1 MSMPIERIMELSER
15 PAVAGGSTLS
25 SEEELLQKAGFYWRE
40 KDGVKVLISRHL
52 EDAGFI
58 NGFSTRLGGVSP
70 FPENSL
76 NLAGF
81 KDDERE
87 NIYENRRRF
96 LATLGTDHKLALA
109 FQDHGDNILQVDSA
123 PEATDSDT
131 NADAVMSNAEQVL
144 AGVKTADCVPILIG
158 DPKTRS
164 FAAVHAGWRGTV
176 QSIVKKAVAELGRSY
191 GASAEDLVAAIGP
204 AASCGMYEVGR
215 EVIDAFGENFA
226 NGSQYFTPT
235 RDEHALVDLHA
246 ANRDQLIAAQLRP
259 ENVSIAPFCT
269 MERSDLFFSYRREK
283 QDFGRTGRLLS
294 VIGRL
299 R

>member
-1 MSMPIERIMELSER
+1 MEQPSTVSSQLSADEQILR
-15 PAVAGGSTLS
+15 DT
-25 SEEELLQKAGFYWRE
+25 GFYWRE
-40 KDGVKVLISRHL
+40 KDGVKILVARAL

-81 KDDERE
+81 KDDERK

-96 LATLGTDHKLALA
+96 MAALGTDHQLALA
-109 FQDHGDNILQVDSA
+109 FQIHGDNILKIGST
-123 PEATDSDT
+123 PETTDSDT
-131 NADAVMSNAEQVL
+131 HADAVISDSPTVL
-144 AGVKTADCVPILIG
+144 AGVKTADCVPVLIA
-158 DPKTRS
+158 DPKSRS

-176 QSIVKKAVAELGRSY
+176 LSIVAKAVAELQRVY
-191 GASAEDLVAAIGP
+191 AANPADMLAAIGA
-204 AASCGMYEVGR
+204 AASCRMYEVGHD
-215 EVIDAFGENFA
+215 VIEQFGEKFVD
-226 NGSQYFTPT
+226 GSRYFTPT
-235 RDEHALVDLHA
+235 RDGHATVDLHT
-246 ANRDQLIAAQLRP
+246 ANRDQLLNAQLRP
-259 ENVSIAPFCT
+259 ENISTAPFCT

-294 VIGRL
+294 VIGRW

>member
-1 MSMPIERIMELSER
+1 
-15 PAVAGGSTLS
+15 
-25 SEEELLQKAGFYWRE
+25 
-40 KDGVKVLISRHL
+40 
-52 EDAGFI
+52 
-58 NGFSTRLGGVSP
+58 
-70 FPENSL
+70 
-76 NLAGF
+76 
-81 KDDERE
+81 
-87 NIYENRRRF
+87 
-96 LATLGTDHKLALA
+96 
-109 FQDHGDNILQVDSA
+109 
-123 PEATDSDT
+123 
-131 NADAVMSNAEQVL
+131 
-144 AGVKTADCVPILIG
+144 
-158 DPKTRS
+158 
-164 FAAVHAGWRGTV
+164 
-176 QSIVKKAVAELGRSY
+176 
-191 GASAEDLVAAIGP
+191 
-204 AASCGMYEVGR
+204 MYEVGR

>member
-1 MSMPIERIMELSER
+1 MSHS
-15 PAVAGGSTLS
+15 
-25 SEEELLQKAGFYWRE
+25 
-40 KDGVKVLISRHL
+40 L

-58 NGFSTRLGGVSP
+58 NGFSTRGGGVSP

-96 LATLGTDHKLALA
+96 LWTLGGEYSLALA
-109 FQDHGDNILQVDSA
+109 FQEHGDNVVRVDGP
-123 PEATDSDT
+123 PETTDSDT
-131 NADAVMSNAEQVL
+131 KADAIMSDADGLL
-144 AGVKTADCVPILIG
+144 AGVKTADCVPVLIA

-176 QSIVKKAVAELGRSY
+176 QSIVVKAVNGLRRAY
-191 GASAEDLVAAIGP
+191 GADPRNMIAAIGP
-204 AASCGMYEVGR
+204 AASCKMYEIGQD
-215 EVIDAFGENFA
+215 VIDQFAANFPD
-226 NGSQYFTPT
+226 SSRYFKPT
-235 RDEHALVDLHA
+235 RDGHALVDLHA
-246 ANRDQLIAAQLRP
+246 ANRDQLIQAQLRP
-259 ENVSIAPFCT
+259 EHIHIAPFCT

-294 VIGRL
+294 VIGRS

>member
-1 MSMPIERIMELSER
+1 ML
-15 PAVAGGSTLS
+15 V
-25 SEEELLQKAGFYWRE
+25 
-40 KDGVKVLISRHL
+40 SRAL

-96 LATLGTDHKLALA
+96 LSAIATDHHLALA
-109 FQDHGDNILQVDSA
+109 FQNHGDNILKIDTPPA
-123 PEATDSDT
+123 ATDSDT
-131 NADAVMSNAEQVL
+131 KADAVMSNLQHVL
-144 AGVKTADCVPILIG
+144 AGVKTADCVPILIA

-176 QSIVKKAVAELGRSY
+176 LSVAAKAVAKMHGEY
-191 GASAEDLVAAIGP
+191 GAEPQDMIAAIGP
-204 AASCGMYEVGR
+204 AASCRMYEVG
-215 EVIDAFGENFA
+215 EDVMDQFAANFA
-226 NGSQYFTPT
+226 GSERYFTPT
-235 RDEHALVDLHA
+235 RDAHAAVDLHA
-246 ANRDQLIAAQLRP
+246 ANRDQLIDAQLRP
-259 ENVSIAPFCT
+259 ENISIAPFCT